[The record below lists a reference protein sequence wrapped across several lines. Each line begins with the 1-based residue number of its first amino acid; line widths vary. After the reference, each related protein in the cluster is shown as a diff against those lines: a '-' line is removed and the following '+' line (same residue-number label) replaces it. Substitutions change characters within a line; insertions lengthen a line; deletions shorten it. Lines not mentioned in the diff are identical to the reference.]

1 MMGLIIEKGTK
12 KKWVSYLPSPSRKT
26 KKKKG
31 RKELGRDSAIACLG
45 RVFDVVA

>member
-1 MMGLIIEKGTK
+1 MMGIIIEKGTK
-12 KKWVSYLPSPSRKT
+12 KKVSYLPSPSRKT

-31 RKELGRDSAIACLG
+31 RKELGGDSAIACLG